1 MRVFDKRTGEDVTA
15 KVIKDLQEGY
25 DVLTIS
31 SSDRDTSLRDQWSYW
46 KMQNDEALYAIG
58 GGLLMVSVM
67 VLAYIGIWLF
77 H

>member
-15 KVIKDLQEGY
+15 KVLKDLQEGY